1 MTPDQSQSGERLSD
15 NHLSKK
21 ILFTRPLLWYM
32 AGNLLSKLREYMT
45 TRRSITK
52 KMPGK
57 KTSWLLM
64 FMTMSPQVGVMLK
77 TKGGRMRM

>member
-1 MTPDQSQSGERLSD
+1 MTPDQSQSGEWLSD
-15 NHLSKK
+15 NLMSRK
-21 ILFTRPLLWYM
+21 ILFTRPLPWYM
-32 AGNLLSKLREYMT
+32 AGNLMSELREYMT

-57 KTSWLLM
+57 ETSWLMM
-64 FMTMSPQVGVMLK
+64 FVTMSPQVGVMLK

>member
-1 MTPDQSQSGERLSD
+1 
-15 NHLSKK
+15 
-21 ILFTRPLLWYM
+21 
-32 AGNLLSKLREYMT
+32 MT

-57 KTSWLLM
+57 ETSWLMM
-64 FMTMSPQVGVMLK
+64 FVTMSPQVGVMLK

>member
-1 MTPDQSQSGERLSD
+1 
-15 NHLSKK
+15 
-21 ILFTRPLLWYM
+21 M
-32 AGNLLSKLREYMT
+32 AGNLMSELREYMT

-57 KTSWLLM
+57 KTSCLLM
-64 FMTMSPQVGVMLK
+64 FKRMSPQVGLMLK